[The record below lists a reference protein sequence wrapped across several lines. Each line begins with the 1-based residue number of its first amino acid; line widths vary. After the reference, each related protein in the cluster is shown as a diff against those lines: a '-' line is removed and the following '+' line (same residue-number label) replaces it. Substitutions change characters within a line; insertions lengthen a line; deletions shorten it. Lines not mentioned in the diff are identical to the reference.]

1 MKKLAIVALALVL
14 AMTFVGCGVPA
25 ELLGTWER
33 DWGGQ
38 GDSWEFKAN
47 KEVVYTYYVG
57 DVVSSTITYDYV
69 ADGDVVTISR
79 NNVEIYKWNYE
90 VDGDKL
96 KFYQGGVLLF
106 TYTKK

>member
-33 DWGGQ
+33 DWGSQ

-57 DVVSSTITYDYV
+57 DVVSSSITYDYV
-69 ADGDVVTISR
+69 VDGDVVTISR
-79 NNVEIYKWNYE
+79 NSVEIYKWNYE
-90 VDGDKL
+90 VNGDKL